1 MNRKTLNIVGCLAVL
16 LTASGAFA
24 AEGGELVEKVAV
36 RNRLYTVAGRWE
48 IGGNVGIAILSRLT
62 DHYNLNLSGAYNFT
76 DWLGIELRAGYAISA
91 HTSLAK
97 QIQSDFYSTNSQSK
111 ASDLSDAWMMKA
123 NAIVGLRFQPIYGK
137 INLMAELPV
146 HFQLYGWL
154 GGGAGMFSHE
164 SITNCPG
171 GLTQSAN
178 GVKPKSASCTDT
190 SAFFS
195 EDKVSPIVSF
205 ALGFRF
211 FVPGTTSAGNVVGQK
226 HSIKLE
232 VRDWS
237 FLDSYYVNVDR
248 VQTSA
253 ANPTAGGMLSP
264 NAGITNL
271 VMVDIGYSFIF

>member
-48 IGGNVGIAILSRLT
+48 IGGNVGIAVLSRLT

-76 DWLGIELRAGYAISA
+76 DWLGIELRAGYAISM

-97 QIQSDFYSTNSQSK
+97 QIQDDFYTNTSISK
-111 ASDLSDAWMMKA
+111 ANDLSDLWEMKA
-123 NAIVGLRFQPIYGK
+123 NGIVGLRFQPIYGK

-154 GGGAGMFSHE
+154 GGGAGMFGRE
-164 SITNCPG
+164 SLVICPVKTN
-171 GLTQSAN
+171 
-178 GVKPKSASCTDT
+178 ASECGEYFTET
-190 SAFFS
+190 
-195 EDKVSPIVSF
+195 KVSPIVSL

-211 FVPGTTSAGNVVGQK
+211 FIPGVTSTGNVVGQK
-226 HSIKLE
+226 HGIKLE

-237 FLDSYYVNVDR
+237 FLDSYYVGVDR
-248 VQTSA
+248 SMSNA
-253 ANPTAGGMLSP
+253 GNPTAGGMLSP

-271 VMVDIGYSFIF
+271 VMIDIGYSFIF